1 MDTKSASDYVFIV
14 KYSGNRTGYDAMFSR
29 VAWSAILLLCQFWVY
44 FLFNSQWWFY
54 INYDV
59 FCDSINDA
67 FLKNI
72 KRTWGVLFLVKM
84 EAYSSA
90 GIFEIF

>member
-1 MDTKSASDYVFIV
+1 MDTKSASDFFFIV

-29 VAWSAILLLCQFWVY
+29 DVWSAILLLCQFWVY
-44 FLFNSQWWFY
+44 FLYNSQWWFY
-54 INYDV
+54 IIYDE

-72 KRTWGVLFLVKM
+72 KRTWGVLFLVKT
-84 EAYSSA
+84 EVYSSA
-90 GIFEIF
+90 GIFEVF